1 MAEGFFTPHQ
11 AQVPGIAAD
20 DLIASMVRI
29 LPNTILRLDVV
40 ADPSREQAR
49 NEPMD
54 DGTEHWFRYFTKEDA
69 ARC

>member
-29 LPNTILRLDVV
+29 LPNTILRLAVV
-40 ADPSREQAR
+40 AE
-49 NEPMD
+49 
-54 DGTEHWFRYFTKEDA
+54 
-69 ARC
+69 